1 MEARLTSAGG
11 AAPGAAGKDRVTG
24 YGWKAL
30 AGSAI
35 GYGAMQKII
44 DGMERYCADAGVN
57 NIRDLTGQVKL
68 DRQLSDRWLRFAQQS
83 G

>member
-1 MEARLTSAGG
+1 M
-11 AAPGAAGKDRVTG
+11 K
-24 YGWKAL
+24 
-30 AGSAI
+30 
-35 GYGAMQKII
+35 KII
-44 DGMERYCADAGVN
+44 EGLSHYCREFGIE